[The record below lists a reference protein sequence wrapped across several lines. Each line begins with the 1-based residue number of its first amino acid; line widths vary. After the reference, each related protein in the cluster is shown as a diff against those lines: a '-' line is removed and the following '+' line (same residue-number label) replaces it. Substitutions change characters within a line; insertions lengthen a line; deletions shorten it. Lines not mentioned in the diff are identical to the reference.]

1 MHTAPIAVL
10 GGSGYAGIELT
21 YLLAH
26 HPRARLE
33 VVSSDRWVGE
43 TVAKQLAI
51 TGRTGERVYAS
62 FDEAA
67 ERAKECAVVLLATPA
82 EVSAKV
88 APGLLAA
95 GCKVIDL
102 SGAFRL
108 TDAGVARA
116 HYGQDV
122 ESAKTDV
129 AVGAYGLPEFFR
141 DEVVDAKLVANPGC
155 YATCA
160 ALALAPLLEQ
170 GLIARTDLVVS
181 AVSGVT
187 GAGRKSTEEYGFVAI
202 DQDVR
207 AYRVLAHQHTPEIA
221 QTLQRRVEASG
232 GPVDLTFTPH
242 LVPLAR
248 GILSTAYAR
257 LAVKASSAD
266 LTAALSKAYANE
278 PFVTVARSPNDV
290 SLKQVVGT
298 NRCVIG
304 VACEAKSLG
313 RVVVVSAIDNLL
325 KGAAGQAV
333 QNLNIVLGCDEDA
346 GLTQLRRFHT

>member
-33 VVSSDRWVGE
+33 VVSSDRWVGDS
-43 TVAKQLAI
+43 LAAHLGI
-51 TGRTGERVYAS
+51 EGKAGELAYSS
-62 FDEAA
+62 FEQAA
-67 ERAKECAVVLLATPA
+67 ERAKACAVALLATPA
-82 EVSAKV
+82 DVSAQL
-88 APGLLAA
+88 APSLLAA

-108 TDAGVARA
+108 TDGAASLA
-116 HYGQDV
+116 HYGKDV
-122 ESAKTDV
+122 DAAKADV
-129 AVGAYGLPEFFR
+129 RTGTYGLPELFR
-141 DEVVDAKLVANPGC
+141 DEVVDAKLIANPGC
-155 YATCA
+155 YPTCA
-160 ALALAPLLEQ
+160 SLALAPLLEA
-170 GLIARTDLVVS
+170 GLIERADLIVN

-187 GAGRKSTEEYGFVAI
+187 GAGRKSTEAFGFVAI

-207 AYRVLAHQHTPEIA
+207 AYKVLAHQHTPEIA
-221 QTLQRRVEASG
+221 QVLTRRADLAGKGSAI
-232 GPVDLTFTPH
+232 DLTFTPH

-248 GILSTAYAR
+248 GILCTSYAR
-257 LAVKASSAD
+257 LASPASSAD
-266 LTAALSKAYANE
+266 LTNALAKAYAEE
-278 PFVTVARSPNDV
+278 PFVSVVRSPNDV

-304 VACEAKSLG
+304 VACEARG
-313 RVVVVSAIDNLL
+313 RVVVVSAIDNLV

-333 QNLNIVLGCDEDA
+333 QNLNLVLGCEEDA

>member
-1 MHTAPIAVL
+1 MHTSPVAIL

-26 HPRARLE
+26 HPRARIE
-33 VVSSDRWVGE
+33 VISSDRWVGDS
-43 TVAKQLAI
+43 LATHLGI
-51 TGRTGERVYAS
+51 EGKPGELVYAS
-62 FDEAA
+62 FEEAA
-67 ERAKECAVVLLATPA
+67 ERAKSCAVALLATPN
-82 EVSAKV
+82 EVSAQV
-88 APGLLAA
+88 APKLLAA

-108 TDAGVARA
+108 TDDSSALAY
-116 HYGQDV
+116 YGKEV
-122 ESAKTDV
+122 
-129 AVGAYGLPEFFR
+129 VGAKGDVRVGTYGLPEFFR
-141 DEVVDAKLVANPGC
+141 DEVVDAKLIANPGC
-155 YATCA
+155 YPTAAT
-160 ALALAPLLEQ
+160 LALAPLLEA
-170 GLIARTDLVVS
+170 GLIDRTDVIVN

-187 GAGRKSTEEYGFVAI
+187 GAGRKSTEAYGFVAV

-221 QTLQRRVEASG
+221 QVLSRRAGAEVQ
-232 GPVDLTFTPH
+232 LTFTPH
-242 LVPLAR
+242 LVPIAR
-248 GILSTAYAR
+248 GILSTAYGR
-257 LAVKASSAD
+257 LSVKASSAD
-266 LTAALSKAYANE
+266 LTTALANAYAEE
-278 PFVTVARSPNDV
+278 PFVSVVRSPNDV

-304 VACEAKSLG
+304 AASDASG

-333 QNLNIVLGCDEDA
+333 QNLNLILGCDEVA